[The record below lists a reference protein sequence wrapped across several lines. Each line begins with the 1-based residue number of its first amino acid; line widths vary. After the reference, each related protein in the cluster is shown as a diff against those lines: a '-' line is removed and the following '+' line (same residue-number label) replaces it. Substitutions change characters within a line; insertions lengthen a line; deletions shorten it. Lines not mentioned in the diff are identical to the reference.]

1 MFAVVTPAVVAG
13 RYSTVITCFFHLN
26 LRAEVMT
33 GRSESCQGTRRWRR
47 SKFASDK
54 AVTGEE
60 LTDKVPA
67 GLRNV
72 DHDRMQELSS
82 ATGTNGNEPCYG
94 VLDFPDMKA
103 ARNHPAGVATVV
115 SPTTAY

>member
-1 MFAVVTPAVVAG
+1 M
-13 RYSTVITCFFHLN
+13 ITCFFQPK

>member
-1 MFAVVTPAVVAG
+1 MAS
-13 RYSTVITCFFHLN
+13 R
-26 LRAEVMT
+26 R
-33 GRSESCQGTRRWRR
+33 ESRQGTRRWRR
-47 SKFASDK
+47 SKFASGK
-54 AVTGEE
+54 AVIDEE
-60 LTDKVPA
+60 LADKVPA

-103 ARNHPAGVATVV
+103 ARNHPAGCHSGV
-115 SPTTAY
+115 SHHRVYGLCV